1 MKTNKCKIE
10 LMTEC
15 SLFILLLYI
24 IMKAIIEKLVLCR
37 QAIKNTETKKL
48 GYNKFS
54 DYNYFTPEQI
64 HLLVQNVCEENGLF
78 TKFDLK
84 RNELGVFGVLSIYD
98 VSTGEKMEWEMATAI
113 PEIKATNAA
122 QQLGGCMTY
131 TERYLKMTVF
141 GIVDNTLDP
150 DTTENTEKTAKAKSS
165 TATKSVSNSSSDLQR
180 FNDSEY
186 KILEANKT
194 SYANADVAL
203 TAIKAKYKVSWA
215 MEAKVK
221 ALYTK

>member
-1 MKTNKCKIE
+1 MKE
-10 LMTEC
+10 
-15 SLFILLLYI
+15 
-24 IMKAIIEKLVLCR
+24 IIEKLVLCR
-37 QAIKNTETKKL
+37 QAIKNTKTKKL

-84 RNELGVFGVLSIYD
+84 RNELGVYGALSIYD
-98 VSTGEKMEWEMATAI
+98 VATGEKMEWEMATAI

-150 DTTENTEKTAKAKSS
+150 DTTENTEKTAKAKPS
-165 TATKSVSNSSSDLQR
+165 TTNSSSDLPR

-186 KILEANKT
+186 KTLESSKSA
-194 SYANADVAL
+194 YASAEVAL
-203 TAIKAKYKVSWA
+203 TAIKAKYKVSGA
-215 MEAKVK
+215 MEAKIK
-221 ALYTK
+221 ALYA

>member
-1 MKTNKCKIE
+1 MKE
-10 LMTEC
+10 
-15 SLFILLLYI
+15 
-24 IMKAIIEKLVLCR
+24 IIEKLVLCR
-37 QAIKNTETKKL
+37 QAIKNTKTKKL

-84 RNELGVFGVLSIYD
+84 RNELGVYGALSIYD
-98 VSTGEKMEWEMATAI
+98 VATGEKMEWEMATAI

-150 DTTENTEKTAKAKSS
+150 DTTENTEKTAKAKPS
-165 TATKSVSNSSSDLQR
+165 TASSSSDLPR

-186 KILEANKT
+186 KTLESSKSA
-194 SYANADVAL
+194 YASAEVAL
-203 TAIKAKYKVSWA
+203 TAIKAKYKVSGA
-215 MEAKVK
+215 MEAKIK
-221 ALYTK
+221 ALYA

>member
-1 MKTNKCKIE
+1 MKE
-10 LMTEC
+10 
-15 SLFILLLYI
+15 
-24 IMKAIIEKLVLCR
+24 IIEKLVLCR
-37 QAIKNTETKKL
+37 QAIKNTKTKKL

-84 RNELGVFGVLSIYD
+84 RNELGVYGALSIYD
-98 VSTGEKMEWEMATAI
+98 VATGEKMEWEMATAI

-165 TATKSVSNSSSDLQR
+165 TTNSSSDLQR

-186 KILEANKT
+186 KLLEANKS
-194 SYANADVAL
+194 SYASAEVAL
-203 TAIKAKYKVSWA
+203 TAIKAKYKVSGA
-215 MEAKVK
+215 MEAKIK
-221 ALYTK
+221 ALYA